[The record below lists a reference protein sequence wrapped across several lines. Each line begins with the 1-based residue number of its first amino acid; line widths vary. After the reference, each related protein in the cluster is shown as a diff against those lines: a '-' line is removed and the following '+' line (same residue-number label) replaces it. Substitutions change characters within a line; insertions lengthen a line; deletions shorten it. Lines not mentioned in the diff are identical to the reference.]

1 MSILSLVFFGLIFYL
16 LILGIL
22 ILFPFPF
29 QHWAMY
35 LNFAKFPFFVDFNRA
50 EEFGFRSG
58 SVKSF
63 KIKTKDNLLLGAW
76 HIFPHRFIPKPNPQQ
91 YQQEIDE
98 SSDLDKA
105 DIVFLYFHGNAGNR
119 ATFHRTDFYKMMTS
133 LNINS
138 HVIAID
144 YRGFG
149 DSSFAIPT
157 EKTVRIDA
165 ISAYD
170 WIVDQGVNPRKIII
184 VGHSLA
190 TDLAYTLDLKQT
202 QLGTPPCGGYA
213 SIADAAIGY
222 PMVPVLLPFHGFPQ
236 LEKWIKSKIVDKWSS
251 HLKMS
256 SITTPILI
264 MHGLKD
270 FEIKPWQAE
279 ANFLEAIS
287 GRTGNKVVDDGYW
300 EIRNRPQKA
309 KFEHKDVQGLS
320 ITHLDHEGEL
330 WSLNSDENPVWLL
343 RVTHAGHNNL
353 SRHLVVKATIESWL
367 ENFPSK

>member
-1 MSILSLVFFGLIFYL
+1 MSILSAVFFGLIFY
-16 LILGIL
+16 IL
-22 ILFPFPF
+22 ILAILILIPFPF

-76 HIFPHRFIPKPNPQQ
+76 HISPHRFVPKPNPQQ
-91 YQQEIDE
+91 YQQEQDSNLE
-98 SSDLDKA
+98 LDQA

-133 LNINS
+133 LSINS

-144 YRGFG
+144 YRGFA

-165 ISAYD
+165 MSAYD
-170 WIVDQGVNPRKIII
+170 WIVDQGVDPRKIVL
-184 VGHSLA
+184 VGHSLGSGIA

-202 QLGTPPCGGYA
+202 QLGYA

-270 FEIKPWQAE
+270 FEIKSWQAE

-287 GRTGNKVVDDGYW
+287 GRTGNKVLDDGYW
-300 EIRNRPQKA
+300 QIRNRPHKT
-309 KFEHKDVQGLS
+309 KFDHKDVQGLS

-330 WSLNSDENPVWLL
+330 WSLNSDENPVWFL
-343 RVTHAGHNNL
+343 RVAYAGHNDL
-353 SRHLVVKATIESWL
+353 ARHLVVKDTIESWL
-367 ENFPSK
+367 ESFPSK

>member
-1 MSILSLVFFGLIFYL
+1 MFSREGYS
-16 LILGIL
+16 
-22 ILFPFPF
+22 P
-29 QHWAMY
+29 A
-35 LNFAKFPFFVDFNRA
+35 N
-50 EEFGFRSG
+50 
-58 SVKSF
+58 
-63 KIKTKDNLLLGAW
+63 
-76 HIFPHRFIPKPNPQQ
+76 KPNR
-91 YQQEIDE
+91 EFNWVLCATLWSIDE
-98 SSDLDKA
+98 SNRPVKQEQAHL
-105 DIVFLYFHGNAGNR
+105 AGNLISEGR
-119 ATFHRTDFYKMMTS
+119 FLFDAAGALGCFFVFPDLAVRKAGQFSPEEGTLFKETQVA
-133 LNINS
+133 N
-138 HVIAID
+138 AIFSD
-144 YRGFG
+144 VFDVYLAKQFPGKTKPSELMKIFSQQVDDLKARNLGFG

-184 VGHSLA
+184 VGHSL
-190 TDLAYTLDLKQT
+190 
-202 QLGTPPCGGYA
+202 GYA